1 LEILQFPSLILTICN
16 NTDFQI
22 VSFGKQNTTGETSML
37 RAVLSKIPMKLS
49 VPLLLTAPVFVAV
62 VVLSAIAFGDAKS
75 AANDLMEQNLSQIH
89 NYIKERLNDLL
100 ALPNRIQRVNANL
113 ILKEWLK
120 IKDLRAWQEM
130 LLEQAQTFKGLS
142 SITWGGADGGSVGI
156 ARNPTESGYRFSI
169 KNNQTDK
176 NLKTYYIDAQGRM
189 EKEPRE
195 QLPYDPRKRPW
206 YKAAIEAGQPTWTN
220 PYARMYN
227 GASRAKLAM
236 GYVQSFHNNNG
247 QIIGV
252 MNAEL
257 TMDDITLFLEKL
269 SIGRTGKAF
278 IIDYEGRLIASSTG
292 VPLIDAGNFPV
303 IASVAAD
310 RDIAAAAEHIE
321 KTLGA
326 YSAIDARYQLSLMIN
341 QTPHLLMVSP
351 SYHKTGLNWVIAT
364 LVPES
369 DFLDEIQAGRQRSIR
384 IGVLVVCI
392 TLLLGIV
399 MAAISLWPMLDL
411 ARYVQS
417 VGEGNLENELHLE
430 YSTEFVKLSKQINAM
445 TAGLRDRLRLR
456 QSLALAQEVQQNL
469 LPSDTTKIDRLDIIG
484 HATYCDET
492 GGDYF
497 DFLDIKGLPE
507 TTAAIAV
514 GDVAGHGVPAA
525 MLMATARGILQSRC
539 REPGSLADLLAHLNN
554 LLVGGTGGDGFM
566 SMLLMTV
573 DAARKEMRWATA
585 GHEVPVIYDP
595 QSDKFIELKG
605 TGMVLGL
612 KTNNT
617 YTEEKFTDVRSGQI
631 YLSLTDGLWETFNKE
646 GDMFGMERVHELIR
660 SYAHLSAAEI
670 SEKIIDEVTRF
681 RGQERPEDDLTFVI
695 VKVL

>member
-1 LEILQFPSLILTICN
+1 MIFKPSILKKNISGATY
-16 NTDFQI
+16 
-22 VSFGKQNTTGETSML
+22 ML
-37 RAVLSKIPMKLS
+37 RTVLSKIPMKVS

-62 VVLSAIAFGDAKS
+62 VVLSAIALGEAKS

-100 ALPNRIQRVNANL
+100 DLPNRIQRVNANL
-113 ILKEWLK
+113 ILTEWLK
-120 IKDLRAWQEM
+120 INNLQAWQQM

-169 KNNQTDK
+169 KNIQTDK
-176 NLKTYYIDAQGRM
+176 NLKAYYIDAHGHM

-195 QLPYDPRKRPW
+195 KFPYDPRERPW

-227 GASRAKLAM
+227 GGSRTKLAM
-236 GYVQSFHNNNG
+236 GYVQPIHDNKG
-247 QIIGV
+247 QILGV

-269 SIGRTGKAF
+269 SVGRTGKAF
-278 IIDYEGRLIASSTG
+278 IIDHEGRLIGSSSG
-292 VPLIDAGNFPV
+292 VLLIDAGNFPV
-303 IASVAAD
+303 IASAAAD
-310 RDIAAAAEHIE
+310 RDIAVAAKHIE

-326 YSAIDARYQLSLMIN
+326 YSAIDARYQLRLMIN
-341 QTPHLLMVSP
+341 QIPHLLMVSP
-351 SYHKTGLNWVIAT
+351 SKHQTGINWIIAT

-369 DFLDEIQAGRQRSIR
+369 DFLNEIQAGRQRSIR
-384 IGVLVVCI
+384 TGVLVVCA

-399 MAAISLWPMLDL
+399 LAAMSLWPMLDL
-411 ARYVQS
+411 ARYVQK
-417 VGEGNLENELHLE
+417 VGEGNLDQKLQLN
-430 YSTEFVKLSKQINAM
+430 YSTEFVKLSQQINTM

-456 QSLALAQEVQQNL
+456 QALALAQEVQQNL
-469 LPSDTTKIDRLDIIG
+469 LPSDTPKIDGLDIVG

-539 REPGSLADLLAHLNN
+539 RQPSSLADLLTHLND
-554 LLVGGTGGDGFM
+554 LLVEDTGGDGFM
-566 SMLLMTV
+566 TMLLMTV

-585 GHEVPVIYDP
+585 GHEVPVVYEP
-595 QSDKFIELKG
+595 QSDEFIKLKG

-612 KTNNT
+612 KANNT
-617 YTEEKFTDVRSGQI
+617 YTEEKFTDVKSGQI
-631 YLSLTDGLWETFNKE
+631 YLALTDGLWETFNKD
-646 GDMFGMERVHELIR
+646 GDMFGMESVHELIR

-670 SEKIIDEVTRF
+670 REKIIDEVTRF
-681 RGQERPEDDLTFVI
+681 RGQERPEDDLTFII

>member
-1 LEILQFPSLILTICN
+1 
-16 NTDFQI
+16 
-22 VSFGKQNTTGETSML
+22 
-37 RAVLSKIPMKLS
+37 
-49 VPLLLTAPVFVAV
+49 
-62 VVLSAIAFGDAKS
+62 
-75 AANDLMEQNLSQIH
+75 
-89 NYIKERLNDLL
+89 
-100 ALPNRIQRVNANL
+100 
-113 ILKEWLK
+113 
-120 IKDLRAWQEM
+120 
-130 LLEQAQTFKGLS
+130 
-142 SITWGGADGGSVGI
+142 
-156 ARNPTESGYRFSI
+156 
-169 KNNQTDK
+169 
-176 NLKTYYIDAQGRM
+176 
-189 EKEPRE
+189 
-195 QLPYDPRKRPW
+195 
-206 YKAAIEAGQPTWTN
+206 
-220 PYARMYN
+220 
-227 GASRAKLAM
+227 
-236 GYVQSFHNNNG
+236 
-247 QIIGV
+247 
-252 MNAEL
+252 
-257 TMDDITLFLEKL
+257 
-269 SIGRTGKAF
+269 
-278 IIDYEGRLIASSTG
+278 
-292 VPLIDAGNFPV
+292 
-303 IASVAAD
+303 
-310 RDIAAAAEHIE
+310 
-321 KTLGA
+321 
-326 YSAIDARYQLSLMIN
+326 MIN

-445 TAGLRDRLRLR
+445 TTGLRDRLRLR

-469 LPSDTTKIDRLDIIG
+469 LPSDTPKIDRLDIIG

>member
-1 LEILQFPSLILTICN
+1 
-16 NTDFQI
+16 
-22 VSFGKQNTTGETSML
+22 ML
-37 RAVLSKIPMKLS
+37 GAVLSKIPMKLS

-62 VVLSAIAFGDAKS
+62 VVLSVIAFGDAKS

-89 NYIKERLNDLL
+89 NYIKERVNDLL
-100 ALPNRIQRVNANL
+100 DLPNRIQRVNANL
-113 ILKEWLK
+113 ILKEYLK
-120 IKDLRAWQEM
+120 IKNLRAWQEM
-130 LLEQAQTFKGLS
+130 LLEQAQTFNGLS

-156 ARNPTESGYRFSI
+156 ARNPTDSGYRFSI

-176 NLKTYYIDAQGRM
+176 NLKEYYIDDHGRI

-195 QLPYDPRKRPW
+195 QFPYDPRKRPW
-206 YKAAIEAGQPTWTN
+206 YKAAVKARQPTWTN
-220 PYARMYN
+220 PYARIYN

-236 GYVQSFHNNNG
+236 GYAQPFHDNKGNLL
-247 QIIGV
+247 GV

-269 SIGRTGKAF
+269 SVGRTGKAF
-278 IIDYEGRLIASSTG
+278 IIDHEGRLTATSTG

-321 KTLGA
+321 KDLGA
-326 YSAIDARYQLSLMIN
+326 YSAIDARYQLNLMIN
-341 QTPHLLMVSP
+341 QIPHLLMVSP
-351 SYHKTGLNWVIAT
+351 LKHETGLNWIIAT

-369 DFLDEIQAGRQRSIR
+369 DFLVEIQAGRQRSIG
-384 IGVLVVCI
+384 IGILAVCI
-392 TLLLGIV
+392 TLVLGIV
-399 MAAISLWPMLDL
+399 LAAISLWPMLDL
-411 ARYVQS
+411 ARYVQK
-417 VGEGNLENELHLE
+417 VGEGDLDQELHLK
-430 YSTEFVKLSKQINAM
+430 YSTEFVKLSTQINAM

-469 LPSDTTKIDRLDIIG
+469 LPSDTPKIDGLDIVG

-539 REPGSLADLLAHLNN
+539 RQPGNLADLLTHLNN
-554 LLVGGTGGDGFM
+554 LLVDDTGGDGFM
-566 SMLLMTV
+566 TMLLMTV
-573 DAARKEMRWATA
+573 DATRKEMRWATA

-595 QSDKFIELKG
+595 QSDEFIELKS

-612 KTNNT
+612 EKNYT
-617 YTEEKFTDVRSGQI
+617 YTEERFMDVKSGQI
-631 YLSLTDGLWETFNKE
+631 YLALTDGLWETFNKD
-646 GDMFGMERVHELIR
+646 GDMFGLERVQELIR
-660 SYAHLSAAEI
+660 SYAHLSAAQI
-670 SEKIIDEVTRF
+670 SDKITEDVTRF

>member
-1 LEILQFPSLILTICN
+1 
-16 NTDFQI
+16 
-22 VSFGKQNTTGETSML
+22 
-37 RAVLSKIPMKLS
+37 MKLS

-62 VVLSAIAFGDAKS
+62 VVLSVIAFGDAKS

-89 NYIKERLNDLL
+89 NHIKERLNDLL
-100 ALPNRIQRVNANL
+100 NLPNRIQRVNANL

-120 IKDLRAWQEM
+120 IKNLQAWQQM
-130 LLEQAQTFKGLS
+130 LFEQAETFNGLS

-156 ARNPTESGYRFSI
+156 ARYPTESGYRFSI

-176 NLKTYYIDAQGRM
+176 NLKEYYIDAHGRI

-195 QLPYDPRKRPW
+195 QFPYDPRKRPW
-206 YKAAIEAGQPTWTN
+206 YKAAIKAGQPTWTN

-227 GASRAKLAM
+227 GSSRAKLAM
-236 GYVQSFHNNNG
+236 GYVQPFHDNNG
-247 QIIGV
+247 QLLGV

-257 TMDDITLFLEKL
+257 TMDDITKFLEKL
-269 SIGRTGKAF
+269 RVGRTGKAF
-278 IIDYEGRLIASSTG
+278 IIDHEGRLIATSTG

-326 YSAIDARYQLSLMIN
+326 YSAIDARYQLGLMIN
-341 QTPHLLMVSP
+341 LTPHLLMVSP
-351 SYHKTGLNWVIAT
+351 SKHETGLNWIIAT

-384 IGVLVVCI
+384 IGVLVVCM
-392 TLLLGIV
+392 TLVLGIV
-399 MAAISLWPMLDL
+399 LAAISLWPMLDL
-411 ARYVQS
+411 ARYVQK
-417 VGEGNLENELHLE
+417 VGEGNLDQELHLQ

-469 LPSDTTKIDRLDIIG
+469 LPSETPKIDGLDIVG

-539 REPGSLADLLAHLNN
+539 REPGNLADLLTHLNN
-554 LLVGGTGGDGFM
+554 LLVEDTGGDGFM
-566 SMLLMTV
+566 TMLLMTV
-573 DAARKEMRWATA
+573 DATRKEMRWATA

-595 QSDKFIELKG
+595 DSDKFIELKS
-605 TGMVLGL
+605 TGIVLGL
-612 KTNNT
+612 EKNNI
-617 YTEEKFTDVRSGQI
+617 YTEERFTDVKSGQI
-631 YLSLTDGLWETFNKE
+631 YLALTDGLWETFNKD
-646 GDMFGMERVHELIR
+646 GNMFGMDRVNELIR

-670 SEKIIDEVTRF
+670 SDKITEDVTRF

-695 VKVL
+695 VKVI

>member
-1 LEILQFPSLILTICN
+1 
-16 NTDFQI
+16 
-22 VSFGKQNTTGETSML
+22 ML
-37 RAVLSKIPMKLS
+37 RALLSKIPMKLS
-49 VPLLLTAPVFVAV
+49 VPLLLTAPVLVAV
-62 VVLSAIAFGDAKS
+62 VVLSVIAFGDVKS
-75 AANDLMEQNLSQIH
+75 AANDLMEQNLVLIH
-89 NYIKERLNDLL
+89 DRIEERINDLL
-100 ALPNRIQRVNANL
+100 NLADRLQRLNANL
-113 ILKEWLK
+113 ILGEWLK
-120 IKDLRAWQEM
+120 IKNLQAWQQM
-130 LLEQAQTFKGLS
+130 LFEQAQTFRGLS

-156 ARNPTESGYRFSI
+156 ARIPADSGYRFSI

-176 NLKTYYIDAQGRM
+176 NIKAYYVDANGHM
-189 EKEPRE
+189 EKKPRE
-195 QLPYDPRKRPW
+195 QFPYDPRERPW
-206 YKAAIEAGQPTWTN
+206 YKAAINAGQPTWSN
-220 PYARMYN
+220 PYARIYN
-227 GASRAKLAM
+227 GGSRAELAM
-236 GYVQSFHNNNG
+236 GYVQPFHNSKG
-247 QIIGV
+247 QILGV

-269 SIGRTGKAF
+269 SVGRTGKAF
-278 IIDYEGRLIASSTG
+278 IIDHEGRLIGTSSG
-292 VPLIDAGNFPV
+292 VPLIDAGNLPV

-321 KTLGA
+321 KALGA
-326 YSAIDARYQLSLMIN
+326 YKAIDARYQLRLMIN
-341 QTPHLLMVSP
+341 QTPHLLMISP
-351 SYHKTGLNWVIAT
+351 SKHQSGINWIIAT

-369 DFLDEIQAGRQRSIR
+369 DFLDEIQTGRQRSIR
-384 IGVLVVCI
+384 IGVLVVSI

-399 MAAISLWPMLDL
+399 LAAISLWPMLDL

-430 YSTEFVKLSKQINAM
+430 YSTEFVRLSKQINAM

-469 LPSDTTKIDRLDIIG
+469 LPSDTPKIDGLDIVG

-497 DFLDIKGLPE
+497 DFLDIQGLPE

-514 GDVAGHGVPAA
+514 GDVVGHGVPAA

-539 REPGSLADLLAHLNN
+539 RQPGSLADLLAHLNN
-554 LLVGGTGGDGFM
+554 LLVGGTGADGFM

-631 YLSLTDGLWETFNKE
+631 YLALTDGLWETFNKD
-646 GDMFGMERVHELIR
+646 GDMFGMQRVQELIR

-670 SEKIIDEVTRF
+670 SNKINENVTRF